1 MIKTT
6 INKNISL
13 DLVLDNLGIKYT
25 RSGDECKLCNPWRD
39 DKNPSLNCNTKT
51 NVFFDFATGE
61 SGDIITFYAR
71 LKNLNNRT
79 NYRQIVAEINQI
91 CGYDDKENITH
102 ESDKIINEKVRTYN
116 NYNGINSNC
125 QAEIDKEDISIFSDI
140 FTDFVDYFGF
150 GSNNK
155 HVNQV
160 AGYTFICSRKLES
173 EIYTYSLGSTKPKNK
188 SSFGYAV
195 QNHFKNYDQTR
206 LYESGLFNKHGYL
219 KDQYKNR
226 LIIPYFDNEKV
237 VFLQFRSLWTDEEI
251 LSLSKEEKVYN
262 KVDSKYINVNS
273 SNYNRPLIWGLKQA
287 IKEEKTNDDVVI
299 TESVLDAIS
308 AIKLGYKAIAIG
320 STSNV
325 NNKLLEELKPLLEL
339 NKRLIL
345 ALDNDQSGKQA
356 NIKLAKL
363 LISYGFNHEL
373 LSEWS
378 NAGDSKD
385 INQFLINHNYV

>member
-1 MIKTT
+1 MQ
-6 INKNISL
+6 INKINENVSF
-13 DLVLDNLGIKYT
+13 DLLLNNLGLKYT
-25 RSGDECKLCNPWRD
+25 RSGDECRLCNPLRD
-39 DKNPSLNCNTKT
+39 DKNPSLNCNIKK
-51 NVFFDFATGE
+51 NIYKDFATGE
-61 SGDIITFYAR
+61 SGDIINFYAR
-71 LKNLNNRT
+71 LKNLNDRT

-91 CGYDDKENITH
+91 CGYNDKENITL
-102 ESDKIINEKVRTYN
+102 ESDKIEIEKVRTHN
-116 NYNGINSNC
+116 NYNDDNINCQEGIN
-125 QAEIDKEDISIFSDI
+125 KEDISIFSDI
-140 FTDFVDYFGF
+140 YTDFIDYFSF

-160 AGYTFICSRKLES
+160 TGYTFISSRKLES

-195 QNHFKNYDQTR
+195 KNHFKGYDQTR
-206 LYESGLFNKHGYL
+206 LYECGLFNKYGYL
-219 KDQYKNR
+219 KDQYINR
-226 LIIPYFDNEKV
+226 LIIPYFDNDKV
-237 VFLQFRSLWTDEEI
+237 VFLQFRTLWTDQEI
-251 LSLSKEEKVYN
+251 LSLSEEQKKYYQTY
-262 KVDSKYINVNS
+262 SKYINVNS
-273 SNYNRPLIWGLKQA
+273 SNYNRLLVWGLEQA

-345 ALDNDQSGKQA
+345 ALDNDEVGKEA
-356 NIKLAKL
+356 NTKLAKL
-363 LISYGFNHEL
+363 LINYGFNHEL

-378 NAGDSKD
+378 NAGNSKD
-385 INQFLINHNYV
+385 INQFLINLSYV